1 MDGFLGTNASFN
13 ADLTLIVYILLLAP
27 AIIAGF
33 VFARQKKFVPHH
45 KLVMTGIVIFNWVLI
60 LWLMAT
66 SYAVGVAPSLSE
78 NITQPWVLLPTIHLI
93 TGGVAQ
99 IIATYLVILMWT
111 EKTSFAWLLPDA
123 LRIKNIKLPMRLT
136 LTLWLVTVVLGIGIY
151 LTWYTGSTVA
161 DTPEPAV
168 TEEAPSGEA
177 APALTEEV
185 NASTPAEAAPAA
197 TEEADDSNS
206 GETNENES
214 APEPAATEEA
224 G

>member
-13 ADLTLIVYILLLAP
+13 ADLTLIIYILLLAP
-27 AIIAGF
+27 AMIAGF

-93 TGGVAQ
+93 TGGLAQ
-99 IIATYLVILMWT
+99 VIATYLVLLMWT
-111 EKTSFAWLLPDA
+111 EKTAVAWVLPDA

-136 LTLWLVTVVLGIGIY
+136 LTLWLITVVLGIGIY
-151 LTWYTGSTVA
+151 LTWYTGASTA
-161 DTPEPAV
+161 ETPAPV
-168 TEEAPSGEA
+168 TTEEAPADTG
-177 APALTEEV
+177 APATTEE
-185 NASTPAEAAPAA
+185 APADTGAPATTEEAPGTSADEDESAPAPAA
-197 TEEADDSNS
+197 TED
-206 GETNENES
+206 
-214 APEPAATEEA
+214 A